1 MPKSR
6 AIFVR
11 QATIRGSLFFGATN
25 PVKNSAFLLALVASL
40 AACGQAEEPASTS
53 PEATSSAEAPLRSGV
68 YEEFMDQSID
78 PGSDF
83 FAYVNG
89 GWIRDTEIP
98 SDKPSYG
105 ISWILHEES
114 QENVRTIIEESAAGD
129 FAKGSD
135 EQKVGD
141 LFASYM
147 DMEKRNALGVAPLAP
162 EFEKIDALSSME
174 ELAIYFAEANRVG
187 YDMPF
192 QLLQFV
198 DFKDP
203 NVYMM
208 YTWQGGLGLPDREFY
223 FLDDEKSVE
232 IRDKYVQHIETQLG
246 LAGLADAAANAA
258 TIMAL
263 ESRMAEV
270 HLTKE
275 ETRDRNK
282 MYNKYPLDQL
292 DELMPEFPWGLYVD
306 EAGIGFIDGLVITQV
321 EHMKALGPILSDTPL
336 ETWKPFL
343 KWKAL
348 NANASRLNAEIDDA
362 RFDFY
367 SKTLRG
373 VEEPQPLWRR
383 GVNNVNGVLGE
394 VVGRIYVDRHF
405 PPAAKTR
412 MLELVDNLIG
422 AYEVSIRNLEWM
434 GEDTRAE
441 ALDKLSKFT
450 PKIGYPDEWRDYSA
464 IEIEPDDLFGNMQR
478 SAVAEYQ
485 RQLDRQSEPVDREEW
500 RMNPQTVNA
509 YYNPSL
515 NEVVFPAAILQPPF
529 FDMSVE
535 DAVNYG
541 AIGAVIGHEIGHGFD
556 DQGSKFD
563 GDGVLRNWWT
573 DKDRIEFTVRTK
585 KLVEQYSAFQP
596 FDDLSVNGEFTL
608 GENIGD
614 LGGLAIALL
623 AYERSLD
630 GKEAPVIDGY
640 TGRQRVFI
648 GYAQAWRNKMRDEAM
663 RNQIN
668 TDPHAPAI
676 YRTNGVVR
684 NVPEFYE
691 AFDVSPESALYL
703 APEER
708 VKIW

>member
-1 MPKSR
+1 M
-6 AIFVR
+6 
-11 QATIRGSLFFGATN
+11 
-25 PVKNSAFLLALVASL
+25 ALVASL
-40 AACGQAEEPASTS
+40 AACGQASEPVSSQA
-53 PEATSSAEAPLRSGV
+53 ESAEASLRSGI
-68 YEEFMDQSID
+68 YEEYMDKSVD
-78 PGSDF
+78 PGDDF

-89 GWIRDTEIP
+89 GWVQSTEIP
-98 SDKPSYG
+98 ADKPSYG
-105 ISWILHEES
+105 VTRILHEES
-114 QENVRTIIEESAAGD
+114 QANVRTIIEESAAGD
-129 FAKGSD
+129 FVKGSD

-147 DMEKRNALGVAPLAP
+147 DMQTRNELGVAPLMP
-162 EFEKIDALSSME
+162 EFGKIDALSSME
-174 ELAIYFAEANRVG
+174 DLALYFAEANRIG

-192 QLLQFV
+192 QLLQYV

-203 NVYMM
+203 TTYMM

-232 IRDKYVQHIETQLG
+232 IRRKYVEHIAAQFG
-246 LAGLADAAANAA
+246 HAGLADGEAAAA

-263 ESRMAEV
+263 ETRLADV
-270 HLTKE
+270 HMTKE
-275 ETRDRNK
+275 FTRDRTK
-282 MYNKYPLDQL
+282 MYNKYALDRL
-292 DELMPEFPWGLYVD
+292 DELMPDFPWDLFIE
-306 EAGIGFIDGLVITQV
+306 EAGVGFVDGLVVTQV
-321 EHMKALGPILSDTPL
+321 DHMKALGPILGDTPL
-336 ETWKPFL
+336 ETWKTFL

-348 NANASRLNAEIDDA
+348 NANAARLNEAIDDA

-367 SKTLRG
+367 STTLRG

-383 GVNNVNGVLGE
+383 GVNNVNTVLGE

-422 AYEVSIRNLEWM
+422 AYETSINNLDWM
-434 GEDTRAE
+434 GDETRAE

-450 PKIGYPDEWRDYSA
+450 PKIGYPEKWRDYSA
-464 IEIEPDDLFGNMQR
+464 IEIEPDDLFGNLQR
-478 SAVAEYQ
+478 AALAEYA
-485 RQLDRQSEPVDREEW
+485 RRLERQSEPVDRAEW
-500 RMNPQTVNA
+500 QMTPQTVNA
-509 YYNPSL
+509 YYEPAL
-515 NEVVFPAAILQPPF
+515 NEIVFPAAILQPPF
-529 FDMSVE
+529 FDMTVD

-541 AIGAVIGHEIGHGFD
+541 SIGAVIGHEIGHGFD
-556 DQGSKFD
+556 DSGSAFD

-614 LGGLAIALL
+614 LGGLSIALL

-630 GKEAPVIDGY
+630 GREAPVIDGY

-648 GYAQAWRNKMRDEAM
+648 GYAQSWRNKIRDEAL

-668 TDPHAPAI
+668 TDPHSPAI

-691 AFDVSPESALYL
+691 AFDVTPENALYL
-703 APEER
+703 SPEER